1 MLIMKLKRILK
12 YINIYS
18 IGINYSLISTVRS
31 LIVVGISVA
40 CMIWIG
46 PSDLGLWS
54 TVSIYLSYT
63 PLIFLGV
70 QSSLN
75 RELPILLG
83 QKNNDKALKL
93 VSNARSVSIFISITI
108 ILFGLLIVLIA
119 IKNNSNINNILSLV
133 AVIIIAT
140 SESYRVHLIA
150 TYRTTNS
157 FIKLTKIYII
167 EILFTILF
175 LFIIYK
181 YKYVGFLVYSVFTI
195 MLNVFLLSYWSPYRN
210 IKLSFERE
218 HFQFLLKSGFLLMIF
233 AQLKQAIPTFAK
245 WVIIIY
251 GDNIQLGLFT
261 PAFAIG
267 ALMFMIPDQIANF
280 ISPKIGFN
288 YGEHQNASNF
298 WPHIQKAI
306 ILLPLISLPISFL
319 IWIFSP
325 FILNSFMP
333 KYHESLWAIRFMSIG
348 FVFSSSFLTQTVL
361 YTIKA
366 HKHIFLFLMLEGLGY
381 FLIPILIMK
390 ISNYN
395 LIESVAIGI
404 SITSILLYFINF
416 FMIKFLLFSRKYNL
430 NHNLTI

>member
-1 MLIMKLKRILK
+1 MIRTKTLK
-12 YINIYS
+12 YFSSYS
-18 IGINYSLISTVRS
+18 IGINYSIISTIRS
-31 LIVVGISVA
+31 LIIVGISIA

-83 QKNNDKALKL
+83 QKNTDKALKL
-93 VSNARSVSIFISITI
+93 VSNARSVSIFISISI
-108 ILFGLLIVLIA
+108 ILFGIFIILIA
-119 IKNNSNINNILSLV
+119 IKNNSSINNILSLV

-167 EILFTILF
+167 EILFTLLF

-181 YKYVGFLVYSVFTI
+181 YKYIGFLVYSVFSI
-195 MLNVFLLSYWSPYRN
+195 LLNVFLLSYWSPYRN
-210 IKLSFERE
+210 VKLSFQRVY
-218 HFQFLLKSGFLLMIF
+218 FQFLLKTGFLLMIF

-251 GDNIQLGLFT
+251 GDNIHLGLFT

-267 ALMFMIPDQIANF
+267 ALMLMIPDQIANF

-288 YGEHQNASNF
+288 YGEHRNASLF
-298 WPHIQKAI
+298 WPQIQKAI
-306 ILLPLISLPISFL
+306 ILLPLITLPISFF

-333 KYHESLWAIRFMSIG
+333 KYIESLWSIRFMSIG

-366 HKHIFLFLMLEGLGY
+366 HKHIFLFLSLEGLGY
-381 FLIPILIMK
+381 FLFPILLIK
-390 ISNYN
+390 FTDYN

-404 SITSILLYFINF
+404 TTTSVILYVVNF
-416 FMIKFLLFSRKYNL
+416 FMLKSLLFSRKYN
-430 NHNLTI
+430 IIA